1 MERVPVTK
9 IGFMAMKDRLKNLK
23 EVERPANVAD
33 IERALEHGDLKEN
46 SEYHAAKEK
55 QAFIAGNI
63 AMLEDRLARAQV
75 IDPTEL
81 SGDRVVFGA
90 TVELLNLDTDEEVKY
105 QIVGEDE
112 ADIKVRKISYTSP
125 IGRGL
130 IGKLEGDEVEI
141 RTPGGLREYEILTV
155 QFI

>member
-9 IGFMAMKDRLKNLK
+9 IGFMAMKDRLRNLK

-46 SEYHAAKEK
+46 AEYHAAKEK

-63 AMLEDRLARAQV
+63 AMLEDRLSRAQV

-90 TVELLNLDTDEEVKY
+90 TVQLLNLDTDEEVTY
-105 QIVGEDE
+105 QIVGENE

-141 RTPGGLREYEILTV
+141 RTPGGMREYEILSV
-155 QFI
+155 SFI

>member
-9 IGFMAMKDRLKNLK
+9 KGFAKLKERLRNLK

-55 QAFIAGNI
+55 QSFIAGNI
-63 AMLEDRLARAQV
+63 AMLEDRISRAQV

-81 SGDRVVFGA
+81 S
-90 TVELLNLDTDEEVKY
+90 
-105 QIVGEDE
+105 
-112 ADIKVRKISYTSP
+112 
-125 IGRGL
+125 
-130 IGKLEGDEVEI
+130 
-141 RTPGGLREYEILTV
+141 
-155 QFI
+155 

>member
-9 IGFMAMKDRLKNLK
+9 IGFMAMKDRLRNLK

-46 SEYHAAKEK
+46 AEYHAAKEK

-63 AMLEDRLARAQV
+63 AMLEDRLSRAQV

-90 TVELLNLDTDEEVKY
+90 TVHLLNLDTDEEVTY
-105 QIVGEDE
+105 QIVGENE

-141 RTPGGLREYEILTV
+141 RTPGGMREYEILSV
-155 QFI
+155 SFI